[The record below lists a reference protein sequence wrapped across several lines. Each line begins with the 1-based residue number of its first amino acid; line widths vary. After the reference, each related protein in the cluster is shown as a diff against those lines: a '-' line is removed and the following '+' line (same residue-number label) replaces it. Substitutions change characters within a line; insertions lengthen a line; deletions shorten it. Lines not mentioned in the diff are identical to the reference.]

1 MILVMWMAK
10 AASANATS
18 SANPARWRA
27 LSQVRAAQILAPI
40 GGLGLVVRPDSRAQ
54 HQATAGSRFATLNS
68 LLFAGFGGPLSPFL
82 PGRGVG

>member
-1 MILVMWMAK
+1 MILVMAK
-10 AASANATS
+10 AALANATS

-27 LSQVRAAQILAPI
+27 LSQVRAAQIPAPI
-40 GGLGLVVRPDSRAQ
+40 AGLELVVRHDDHAQ
-54 HQATAGSRFATLNS
+54 RQATAGSRFATLKS